1 MRIPRA
7 WLSSVLGIALAGV
20 YVVPV
25 YWMVATSLKQPG
37 DVFASPPDLIPSP
50 VTFRAY
56 ADSVLNSS
64 GVLRGLLNSTIVGIA
79 TTALTLALSLPA
91 AYGLAR
97 FRLRFVNTFLLLFL
111 VVQMI
116 PAINLALPMFV
127 IFSRLDMVNS
137 YTGLVL
143 ANCSLAVPLAVTVL
157 RPYFLTVPGEVVEAA
172 TVDGCNQWSAFLR
185 IALPVSVPGI
195 VTVAVVSFLGAWGEF
210 VFALALTT
218 KEEMQPVSV
227 VLAGLTNAFG
237 TRWNDVMAVSAV
249 VALPIFL
256 AFLFL
261 QRFVVGGLTAGA
273 SKS

>member
-1 MRIPRA
+1 MTSLRA
-7 WLSSVLGIALAGV
+7 WLSTSIGILLAAL
-20 YVVPV
+20 YIVPV
-25 YWMVATSLKQPG
+25 YWMVATSLKLPG
-37 DVFASPPDLIPSP
+37 DIFASPPDLVPSP
-50 VTFRAY
+50 VTFGAY
-56 ADSVLNSS
+56 ADSVLNNSA
-64 GVLRGLLNSTIVGIA
+64 VLRGLGNSTVVGAA
-79 TTALTLALSLPA
+79 TTVLTLALALPA

-97 FRLRFVNTFLLLFL
+97 FRLRFVNAFLLLFL

-116 PAINLALPMFV
+116 PAINVALPMFV
-127 IFSRLDMVNS
+127 IFSNL
-137 YTGLVL
+137 GLVNTYAGL
-143 ANCSLAVPLAVTVL
+143 VVANCSLALPLAVTVL
-157 RPYFLTVPGEVVEAA
+157 RPYFLAVPGEVVEAA
-172 TVDGCNQWSAFLR
+172 RVDGCNQWRAFVR

-210 VFALALTT
+210 VFALALAT
-218 KEEMQPVSV
+218 KDEMQPISV

>member
-1 MRIPRA
+1 
-7 WLSSVLGIALAGV
+7 
-20 YVVPV
+20 
-25 YWMVATSLKQPG
+25 MVATSLKQPG

-116 PAINLALPMFV
+116 PAINIALPMFV

>member
-1 MRIPRA
+1 MTSRRA
-7 WLSSVLGIALAGV
+7 WLGTVAGMLLAAL

-25 YWMVATSLKQPG
+25 YWMVATSLKEPG
-37 DVFASPPDLIPSP
+37 DIFAVPPALVPSP
-50 VTFRAY
+50 VTVSAY
-56 ADSVLNSS
+56 TDSVLHNPA
-64 GVLRGLLNSTIVGIA
+64 VLRGLANSTVVGAA
-79 TTALTLALSLPA
+79 TTLLTLALALPA

-97 FRLRFVNTFLLLFL
+97 FRLRFVNAFLLLFL

-116 PAINLALPMFV
+116 PAINVALPMFV
-127 IFSRLDMVNS
+127 IFSNLDLVNS

-143 ANCSLAVPLAVTVL
+143 ANCSLALPLAVTVL
-157 RPYFLTVPGEVVEAA
+157 RPYFLAVPGEVVEAA
-172 TVDGCNQWSAFLR
+172 RVDGCNQWGAFVR
-185 IALPVSVPGI
+185 IALPVSVPGV

-218 KEEMQPVSV
+218 KEEMQPISV

-261 QRFVVGGLTAGA
+261 QRYVVGGLTAGA
-273 SKS
+273 SKT

>member
-116 PAINLALPMFV
+116 PAINIALPMFV